1 MLFLYRYVKI
11 QYIIEIL
18 EYHIE
23 GFNKTWRRTNLM
35 GENNKNLNEMLEE
48 LKKNKYKFEEDTI
61 EFAHEVYSLCVKEK
75 HEKGMAFVLNF
86 LGRAYSDMSKYEKAM
101 EYLFTSIRIARK
113 HEINDIQV
121 RSHINIGNV
130 YFDMGEYEK
139 SFEHYNSAKNL
150 APNLKEGNN
159 YYEDSSFELYAAKI
173 YNNMGEV
180 YREVKCYEE
189 ALMNYNKA
197 LDFYNNMEYK
207 DTLGIGIVY
216 TNLGNI
222 EYQLGNYNKALEYL
236 NKSYKYLTNNEYKI
250 SIVEACGLLALV
262 YEKLG
267 DYEKCERYFSEA
279 FSIADEIDYAYI
291 KIEVLMDYSNFLEN
305 IGKCDLAIETLV
317 ELYKISIENRLYAKT
332 MEICKR
338 VIRLY
343 EKIEDIHNANKYY
356 KLYFENEKM
365 LEPIELENRAKN
377 LRIKIKVDNLE
388 NENKSIT
395 EKNENFKRRADELVE
410 IIKNISIISELG
422 EKITTTLDLDKIFEM
437 IYDTIKVF
445 MKANTF
451 GIGIY
456 NEEKRKIKYHYYIEN
471 KDKIKVSETNF
482 DNSSSMAVKCLKE
495 NKIIVIN
502 DMVNEYLNYI
512 EDVNYINNKDNEE
525 LNSAIFCPLIIDND
539 IIGVLTVQANEKDSF
554 TMLKVEMIKALSSY
568 AAIAIN
574 NAIKS
579 KSLFIEV
586 EERRKVQKQLE
597 ATNNQLKYLSEYD
610 GLSNIPNRRKFD
622 FVIGD
627 EWERAKKKGNSISII
642 VFDIDCFK
650 QYNDNYGHTEGDKCI
665 ITISNELRK
674 SLIKDYFAARYGG
687 DEFVII
693 LPNTEL
699 EEAINF
705 AEGFRKNV
713 ENLGLVHEFS
723 RASNFVTVTLGVS
736 SVVPNDYLG
745 YIELIKKS
753 DEALYEAKEKG
764 RNQVVGLLLEK

>member
-1 MLFLYRYVKI
+1 
-11 QYIIEIL
+11 
-18 EYHIE
+18 
-23 GFNKTWRRTNLM
+23 M
-35 GENNKNLNEMLEE
+35 GENINKTLNEMLEE
-48 LKKNKYKFEEDTI
+48 LKKNKYKFEEEAI
-61 EFAHEVYSLCVKEK
+61 KFALEVYSLCVKEK
-75 HEKGMAFVLNF
+75 HERDMAFVLNF

-101 EYLFTSIRIARK
+101 EYLFTSIRVARK
-113 HEINDIQV
+113 LGISDIQV
-121 RSHINIGNV
+121 RSYINIGNV

-150 APNLKEGNN
+150 APTLKEGKN
-159 YYEDSSFELYAAKI
+159 YYEGSCFELYAGKI
-173 YNNMGEV
+173 YNNIGEV
-180 YREVKCYEE
+180 YRAVKCYED
-189 ALMNYNKA
+189 AFMYYSKA
-197 LDFYNNMEYK
+197 LDFYNKMDYE
-207 DTLGIGIVY
+207 DTLGIGIVF

-222 EYQLGNYNKALEYL
+222 EYQLGNYDKALEYL
-236 NKSYKYLTNNEYKI
+236 NESYDYLINNEYKI
-250 SIVEACGLLALV
+250 SIVEVCDLLALV

-267 DYEKCERYFSEA
+267 NYEQAEKYFLEA
-279 FSIADEIDYAYI
+279 FSLADETNYAYI

-305 IGKCDLAIETLV
+305 IGKRNLAIEALEEV
-317 ELYKISIENRLYAKT
+317 YKISIENKLYAKT

-338 VIRLY
+338 AIRLY
-343 EKIEDIHNANKYY
+343 EKTEDIHNANKYY
-356 KLYFENEKM
+356 KLYFENEKI

-377 LRIKIKVDNLE
+377 LKIKIKVNNLE
-388 NENKSIT
+388 HENKRMI

-422 EKITTTLDLDKIFEM
+422 EKITTTLDINKIYEM
-437 IYDTIKVF
+437 IYDTIQVF

-456 NEEKRKIKYHYYIEN
+456 NKEKRKIKYHYYIEN
-471 KDKIKVSETNF
+471 KDKIKVRETNF
-482 DNSSSMAVKCLKE
+482 DNSSSMAVRCLKE
-495 NKIIVIN
+495 NRIIVIN

-512 EDVNYINNKDNEE
+512 EDVNYINNKDNEY

-574 NAIKS
+574 NAVKS

-586 EERRKVQKQLE
+586 EERRKIQKQLE
-597 ATNNQLKYLSEYD
+597 ATNNKLKYLSEYD

-622 FVIGD
+622 FVISE
-627 EWERAKKKGNSISII
+627 EWEKAKKKRNSLSII

-650 QYNDNYGHTEGDKCI
+650 QYNDNYGHTEGDNCI
-665 ITISNELRK
+665 VSISNELRK

-699 EEAINF
+699 EEAIDF
-705 AEGFRKNV
+705 AENFRRNIEK
-713 ENLGLVHEFS
+713 LALIHKYS
-723 RASNFVTVTLGVS
+723 KAASFVTVTLGVS
-736 SVVPNDYLG
+736 SVIPNEGLG
-745 YIELIKKS
+745 YIDLIKKA
-753 DEALYEAKEKG
+753 DEALYQAKEKG
-764 RNQVVGLLLEK
+764 RNNVVGFKLIMNYSCDSK